1 MNGFGQK
8 IPPTEYNPYLEA
20 MRWQGFAQD
29 FQAKLK
35 TKELEL
41 EEFKKKF
48 SDAVEKAQTVRE
60 IHCQC
65 SRKHVVSFDIL
76 NQFII
81 LAPKPDPLVEVL
93 AEVDTGNGW
102 DDEEDYA
109 RQIHKALDARG
120 LEIREKNDDQ

>member
-1 MNGFGQK
+1 MTSIGQK

-41 EEFKKKF
+41 QDFRQEV

-81 LAPKPDPLVEVL
+81 PKPKPDPLVGACNALNWDFSV
-93 AEVDTGNGW
+93 AEELRT
-102 DDEEDYA
+102 
-109 RQIHKALDARG
+109 ILDALG
-120 LEIREKNDDQ
+120 FEIREKNDV